1 MNILRACYDWRVLTA
16 LAGAGVGIYLIAPGL
31 LAAALPILLLAAC
44 PLSMLLMMKAMSG
57 PSAGAQPSVTS
68 DEDRVAVLRRELTE
82 VSRRQEALA
91 AELRAVEVSRAGA
104 NDADAASV
112 PMPSR

>member
-57 PSAGAQPSVTS
+57 PSASAQPSVTS

-104 NDADAASV
+104 NEADAASV
-112 PMPSR
+112 PVSSR